1 VNVDPTPKRSA
12 LEQEFW
18 KETGKTS
25 RIPDRPN
32 CFMFTKLYVAWLE
45 EKLLDLR
52 RILDEREAEGRAI
65 LD

>member
-1 VNVDPTPKRSA
+1 VDATPKRSA

-18 KETGKTS
+18 KETGNKS

-45 EKLLDLR
+45 AKVDGLRKLL
-52 RILDEREAEGRAI
+52 ERQAEEGVSER
-65 LD
+65 